1 MNINKIVLYLV
12 VILLYLGLSK
22 SFSPSE
28 FGINYVLNN
37 QSLAKMVPG
46 APVTVILSDMH
57 STGFLIKTYYHK
69 YKIVYGFQSVD
80 ELIVRTSGKFMQTH
94 KNHLGMSI
102 FRRLEN
108 ERQEEYT
115 ALPPGSLFVGD
126 RSFGEWILD
135 DSGDKIWRFYR
146 PYRNIPQYLGWND
159 FKATYQFFQ
168 RVSLH
173 RSQQKDFYGLNKE
186 FGINGSVTKKS
197 FPNYYMRQQPEEIN
211 FKKFILDYFKE
222 NF

>member
-1 MNINKIVLYLV
+1 MNINKIVLYII
-12 VILLYLGLSK
+12 VILLYLGLAK

-37 QSLAKMVPG
+37 QSLAKMVKG
-46 APVTVILSDMH
+46 GPVTVILSDMH

-69 YKIVYGFQSVD
+69 YKVVYGFQSVE
-80 ELIVRTSGKFMQTH
+80 ELIVRTSGKFMERH
-94 KNHLGMSI
+94 RNHLGMSI

-108 ERQEEYT
+108 DQEEFV
-115 ALPPGSLFVGD
+115 ALPPGSLFIGD

-135 DSGDKIWRFYR
+135 NSGEKVWRFYR
-146 PYRNIPQYLGWND
+146 PYRNIPNYLGWKD
-159 FKATYQFFQ
+159 FKATYKLYQKI
-168 RVSLH
+168 SLY
-173 RSQQKDFYGLNKE
+173 RNQQKDFFGLQKE
-186 FGINGSVTKKS
+186 FGVNGVVTKKS
-197 FPNYYMRQQPEEIN
+197 FPSFYERQQPEEIN

>member
-1 MNINKIVLYLV
+1 MNINKIVLYII

-28 FGINYVLNN
+28 FGINYVLNS
-37 QSLAKMVPG
+37 QSLSKMVQG
-46 APVTVILSDMH
+46 SPVTIILTDMH

-69 YKIVYGFQSVD
+69 YKVVYGLQSV
-80 ELIVRTSGKFMQTH
+80 EEVIVRTSGNFMQQH

-102 FRRLEN
+102 FRRYENALE
-108 ERQEEYT
+108 EEFS
-115 ALPPGSLFVGD
+115 ALPPGSLFIGD

-135 DSGDKIWRFYR
+135 NSGEKVWRFYR
-146 PYRNIPQYLGWND
+146 PYRNIPNYLGLND
-159 FKATYQFFQ
+159 FKATYKLYQQ
-168 RVSLH
+168 ISLY
-173 RSQQKDFYGLNKE
+173 RNQKKDFHGLKNEFGLN
-186 FGINGSVTKKS
+186 GAITLKS
-197 FPNYYMRQQPEEIN
+197 FPRYFERQKPEEIN